1 MNFSVLFMNKPI
13 LYGVCC
19 YKILGTQKNANIPKS
34 KSKFNLRSTHGFVYL
49 LAIYWRNALHVHGA
63 LYSFASLTTMQQ
75 FAKLKNVLSLFITG
89 C

>member
-49 LAIYWRNALHVHGA
+49 LAIYWRNALHVWCFD
-63 LYSFASLTTMQQ
+63 SMASLTTMQQ
-75 FAKLKNVLSLFITG
+75 FGKLKDVLSLFITG